1 MEKFLQLERK
11 KSTLT
16 KLEKPKFVKKNQ
28 IQLSTSYVYKRL
40 ITVVMRYRNHTI
52 LYCKSEM
59 KAFLTT
65 RKSIFHL
72 V

>member
-11 KSTLT
+11 KSTIT
-16 KLEKPKFVKKNQ
+16 KLEKPKFVKNQ
-28 IQLSTSYVYKRL
+28 IQLSTSYVYKSL
-40 ITVVMRYRNHTI
+40 INVVMRYRNHTI
-52 LYCKSEM
+52 LYCKNEM
-59 KAFLTT
+59 KAFLTI